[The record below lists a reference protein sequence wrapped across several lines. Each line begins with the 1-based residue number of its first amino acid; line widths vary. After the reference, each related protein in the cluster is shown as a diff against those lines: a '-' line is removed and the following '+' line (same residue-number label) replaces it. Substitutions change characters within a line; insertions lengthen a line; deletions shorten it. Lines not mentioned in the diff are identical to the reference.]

1 MKSKEYIVFTNGCFD
16 IIHAGHI
23 HLLEQAKGFGARLIV
38 GMNSDKSVRE
48 LKGPKRPINNEFD
61 RMLVLNAIRYVDEV
75 ILFNSEEELLK
86 LIKFLKP
93 HIFVKGADYSEN
105 NIVGADFVLS
115 NGGSVELVDLIVGKS
130 TTNLIKKSSENN
142 YE

>member
-1 MKSKEYIVFTNGCFD
+1 
-16 IIHAGHI
+16 
-23 HLLEQAKGFGARLIV
+23 
-38 GMNSDKSVRE
+38 MNSDKSVRE